1 MAKTVIKKIKIIK
14 KNNSKKQTLNEISDL
29 METCMISET
38 ESQKYKDLEMKITDL
53 ESQLMIKREQ
63 LRNVVLFLNG
73 EKNCICMNKKSK
85 VGKIEDIDKSLLY
98 EEPLLDEDGESYN
111 YFQNVMCVPCLVD
124 YYYKRLNKLK
134 NSTKKSNK

>member
-63 LRNVVLFLNG
+63 LKCCFISEWRKLYLHN
-73 EKNCICMNKKSK
+73 KNQK
-85 VGKIEDIDKSLLY
+85 
-98 EEPLLDEDGESYN
+98 
-111 YFQNVMCVPCLVD
+111 LV
-124 YYYKRLNKLK
+124 K
-134 NSTKKSNK
+134 